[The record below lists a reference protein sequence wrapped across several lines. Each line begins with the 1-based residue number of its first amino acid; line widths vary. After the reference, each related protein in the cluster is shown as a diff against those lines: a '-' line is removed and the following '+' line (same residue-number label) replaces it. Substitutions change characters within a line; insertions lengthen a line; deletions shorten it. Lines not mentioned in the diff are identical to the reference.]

1 MFVAYS
7 YFLYIIPV
15 PVAIPNT
22 SWLACEVCAEAAV
35 MYDVFGERQRLGLCR
50 QRNSA
55 SYSTE
60 R

>member
-1 MFVAYS
+1 MIRSFYPDTNQALKKKVN
-7 YFLYIIPV
+7 
-15 PVAIPNT
+15 AI
-22 SWLACEVCAEAAV
+22 AVCAEAAV
-35 MYDVFGERQRLGLCR
+35 MYYVFGELERLGLCR